1 MKLLIVGGVAGGAS
15 AAARARRLSESAEI
29 VMVERGAEPSFA
41 NCGMPYYIGGQIQQR
56 QKLLVSSSEQLH
68 RRFRID
74 VRTRSEAVSIDRA
87 ARTVRIRELDT
98 GREYDESYDKLIL
111 SPGAA
116 PQRPPFPGAD
126 LPSVYT
132 LRVLA
137 DADRLHALALEADR
151 SVVILGAGFI
161 GLEMVENLL
170 RRGQQVTLVELAR
183 QVLPPADPEMA
194 AAVATHLRENGV
206 RLVLGASAERLTN
219 EAGRTRVHL
228 SNQET
233 IDCDYVIMAVGVR
246 PESQLAVDAG
256 IACGPRGGI
265 QTNRHMQTSDPHVYA
280 VGDAVEVN
288 HYVSET
294 PTQIPLGG
302 PANRQ
307 GRIAAEHAL
316 GRSASYRGT
325 QGTAVLG
332 VFELTAA
339 MTGLSERQLR
349 QSRTPY
355 EKIYIH
361 PMNHAGYYPGAKQM
375 VLELLFAP
383 EDGRILGAQAV
394 GREGVEKRIDV
405 LSMAIQARMTVFDLE
420 EAELCY
426 APQYGSAK
434 DPVNMA
440 GFVAAAVLRGD
451 HPVVHADQVAAR
463 VAEGAL
469 LLDVRSPA
477 EFAEGHLPDARNLPV
492 DELRDHL
499 QDLPR
504 DRPLVVYC
512 RVGQRGYVATRILA
526 QEGFQ
531 VSNVSGGYLTWSL
544 FQAADQG

>member
-161 GLEMVENLL
+161 GLEMVENLV

-375 VLELLFAP
+375 VLKLLFAP

>member
-1 MKLLIVGGVAGGAS
+1 MKLVIVGGVAGGAS

-56 QKLLVSSSEQLH
+56 QKLLVSSSEQLR
-68 RRFRID
+68 RRFRIE

-116 PQRPPFPGAD
+116 PLRPSFPGAD

-137 DADRLHALALEADR
+137 DADRLHALALESGR

-161 GLEMVENLL
+161 GLEMVENLV

-194 AAVATHLRENGV
+194 AAVAAHLRENGV

-233 IDCDYVIMAVGVR
+233 IDCDYVILAVGVR
-246 PESQLAVDAG
+246 PENQLAVDAG
-256 IACGPRGGI
+256 IACGPRGGV
-265 QTNRHMQTSDPHVYA
+265 QTNRHMQTSDPHIYA
-280 VGDAVEVN
+280 VGDVVEVN

-307 GRIAAEHAL
+307 GRIAAEHAV
-316 GRSASYRGT
+316 GRSPNYRGT

-339 MTGLSERQLR
+339 MTGLSERLLR
-349 QSRTPY
+349 QAKTAY

-375 VLELLFAP
+375 VLKLLFAP
-383 EDGRILGAQAV
+383 GDGRILGAQAV

-405 LSMAIQARMTVFDLE
+405 LAMAIQARMTVFDLE

-469 LLDVRSPA
+469 LLDVRTPA

-492 DELRDHL
+492 DDLRDHL

-544 FQAADQG
+544 FQAADRG

>member
-1 MKLLIVGGVAGGAS
+1 
-15 AAARARRLSESAEI
+15 
-29 VMVERGAEPSFA
+29 
-41 NCGMPYYIGGQIQQR
+41 
-56 QKLLVSSSEQLH
+56 
-68 RRFRID
+68 
-74 VRTRSEAVSIDRA
+74 
-87 ARTVRIRELDT
+87 
-98 GREYDESYDKLIL
+98 
-111 SPGAA
+111 
-116 PQRPPFPGAD
+116 
-126 LPSVYT
+126 
-132 LRVLA
+132 
-137 DADRLHALALEADR
+137 
-151 SVVILGAGFI
+151 
-161 GLEMVENLL
+161 
-170 RRGQQVTLVELAR
+170 VELAR

-375 VLELLFAP
+375 VLKLLFAP

>member
-87 ARTVRIRELDT
+87 ARTVRIREVDT

-161 GLEMVENLL
+161 GLEMVENLV

-339 MTGLSERQLR
+339 MTGLSERLLR
-349 QSRTPY
+349 QSKTAY

-375 VLELLFAP
+375 VLKLLFAP

-492 DELRDHL
+492 DDLRDHL

>member
-87 ARTVRIRELDT
+87 ARTVRIREVDT

-161 GLEMVENLL
+161 GLEMVENLV

-265 QTNRHMQTSDPHVYA
+265 QANRHMQTSDPHVYA

-339 MTGLSERQLR
+339 MTGLSERLLR
-349 QSRTPY
+349 QSKTAY

-375 VLELLFAP
+375 VLKLLFAP

-492 DELRDHL
+492 DDLRDHL

>member
-41 NCGMPYYIGGQIQQR
+41 NCGMPYYIGGRIQQR

-161 GLEMVENLL
+161 GLEMVENLV
-170 RRGQQVTLVELAR
+170 RRGQQVTLVELSR

-228 SNQET
+228 SNRET

-375 VLELLFAP
+375 VLKLLFAP